1 MFRVM
6 KVTDTNV
13 FALSRAFGSFDKLP
27 ASTRFDVATLP
38 HLRRCVAAGLVEMSA
53 DRAWMCLTDAGVDAL
68 AKRAAQ

>member
-1 MFRVM
+1 M

-13 FALSRAFGSFDKLP
+13 FALSRAFGSFNKLP

-38 HLRRCVAAGLVEMSA
+38 HLRRCAAAGLVEMSA

-68 AKRAAQ
+68 AAHIAKAR